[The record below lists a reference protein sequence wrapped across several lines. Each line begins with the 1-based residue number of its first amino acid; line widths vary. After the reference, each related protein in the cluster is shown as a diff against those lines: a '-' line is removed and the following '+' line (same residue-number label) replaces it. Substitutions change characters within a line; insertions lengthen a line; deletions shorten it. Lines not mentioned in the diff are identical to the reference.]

1 MNYILEV
8 LEQDR
13 HDSNPFLLKWQNC
26 RAKSL
31 SAIKSGNSPSPSCSH
46 RNPKTRRQQKIESNW
61 VLLKHIYAKPFMR
74 YDNIVL
80 GSRSEQFFII
90 YEELLI
96 FKRKLIALMNFFYQ
110 YSKNLNTEVVLYQEG
125 EDTWHNLYDDI
136 ATKLK

>member
-1 MNYILEV
+1 
-8 LEQDR
+8 
-13 HDSNPFLLKWQNC
+13 
-26 RAKSL
+26 
-31 SAIKSGNSPSPSCSH
+31 
-46 RNPKTRRQQKIESNW
+46 
-61 VLLKHIYAKPFMR
+61 MR